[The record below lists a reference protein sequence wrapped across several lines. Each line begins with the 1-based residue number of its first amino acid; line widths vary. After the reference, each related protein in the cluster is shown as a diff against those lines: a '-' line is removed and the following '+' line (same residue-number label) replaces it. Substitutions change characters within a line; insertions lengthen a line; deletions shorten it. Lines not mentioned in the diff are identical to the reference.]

1 MKSKNIKLNPIKKT
15 KQNINRLKMK
25 KIIKKVKANSLIKN
39 KSKICQHFS
48 NFKIWFCVD
57 GREAG

>member
-1 MKSKNIKLNPIKKT
+1 
-15 KQNINRLKMK
+15 MK